1 MSGRKGEQKRKWSQA
16 DMDQAL
22 EEVRSNKM
30 TASEASRVF
39 KVPRKTLTDRI
50 QNKVKDN
57 CKAGGPPTIL
67 SEEHELSLCSYIE
80 YMATRGFPLTISQI
94 LMYAWCLDKRGKT
107 NSVRMAHVTLGGWD
121 SSEDTQK
128 VSSFA
133 NPTVWIVVE
142 PSSLQLIT

>member
-1 MSGRKGEQKRKWSQA
+1 MSGRKGEQKRKWSQT

-94 LMYAWCLDKRGKT
+94 LMYAWCLDKKEGKNKFGENGPCYTWWLGFKRRHPESVKLRKPNSLDRG
-107 NSVRMAHVTLGGWD
+107 
-121 SSEDTQK
+121 
-128 VSSFA
+128 
-133 NPTVWIVVE
+133 
-142 PSSLQLIT
+142 